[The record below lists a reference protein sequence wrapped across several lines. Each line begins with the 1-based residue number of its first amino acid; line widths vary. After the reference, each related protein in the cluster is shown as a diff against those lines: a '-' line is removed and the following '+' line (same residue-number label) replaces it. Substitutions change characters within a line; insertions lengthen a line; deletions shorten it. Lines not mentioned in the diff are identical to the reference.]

1 MFRSLML
8 RGVYIR
14 HNMARHTG
22 QSDTMALLG
31 ILGACCDAHSDG
43 LQMAGWWA
51 WSARA
56 RGAVIHLPE

>member
-1 MFRSLML
+1 MLRSLML

-22 QSDTMALLG
+22 QSDKMALLG

-51 WSARA
+51 WSAR
-56 RGAVIHLPE
+56 GAVIHLPE

>member
-14 HNMARHTG
+14 HN
-22 QSDTMALLG
+22 MALLG

-51 WSARA
+51 WSAR
-56 RGAVIHLPE
+56 GAVIHSPE

>member
-1 MFRSLML
+1 MLRSLML

-22 QSDTMALLG
+22 QSDKMALLG
-31 ILGACCDAHSDG
+31 ILGACCDSDAHSVG
-43 LQMAGWWA
+43 LQMADWWA
-51 WSARA
+51 WSA

>member
-1 MFRSLML
+1 MTTSLILRSLML

-22 QSDTMALLG
+22 QSDKMALLG

-51 WSARA
+51 W
-56 RGAVIHLPE
+56 